1 MDNGSFPSAVTAEDF
16 PPKLFYFSHIEPS
29 DKTPEDEKFEK
40 LTALMK
46 KERLFTDCN
55 IKRNEIALKI
65 GLSDRGLHDCLKNN
79 IGMSFMEYIN
89 HLRLT
94 YVRELIASAGG
105 KLTIEAIA
113 TISGFHSRIT
123 FWRLFQEK
131 YSLTPEEFK
140 KISGK
145 T

>member
-1 MDNGSFPSAVTAEDF
+1 LEHERKKNRNLQMQIESSP
-16 PPKLFYFSHIEPS
+16 IEPA
-29 DKTPEDEKFEK
+29 DKTLEDERFEK

-55 IKRNEIALKI
+55 IKRSDIASKI

-94 YVRELIASAGG
+94 YACD
-105 KLTIEAIA
+105 
-113 TISGFHSRIT
+113 
-123 FWRLFQEK
+123 
-131 YSLTPEEFK
+131 
-140 KISGK
+140 
-145 T
+145 